1 MSDLSVELG
10 KKLNS
15 VYNKDDFITAVLSY
29 ADNEADQRSVI
40 EFIDNG
46 EDVTDE
52 NVLIFAMELADA
64 HDK

>member
-1 MSDLSVELG
+1 MSDLAVELG
-10 KKLNS
+10 KKLKS
-15 VYNKDDFITAVLSY
+15 VYDNDNFITAVLSY
-29 ADNEADQRSVI
+29 ADNEVDRRSVI

-64 HDK
+64 HDE

>member
-1 MSDLSVELG
+1 MSDLAVELG
-10 KKLNS
+10 KKLKS
-15 VYNKDDFITAVLSY
+15 VYDNDNFITAVLSY
-29 ADNEADQRSVI
+29 ADNEVDQRPVI

-64 HDK
+64 HDE

>member
-1 MSDLSVELG
+1 MSDLAVELG
-10 KKLNS
+10 KKLKS
-15 VYNKDDFITAVLSY
+15 VYDNDNFITAVLSY
-29 ADNEADQRSVI
+29 ADNEADQSSVI

-64 HDK
+64 HDE

>member
-1 MSDLSVELG
+1 MSDLAVELG
-10 KKLNS
+10 KKLKS
-15 VYNKDDFITAVLSY
+15 VYVNDNFITAVLSY
-29 ADNEADQRSVI
+29 ADNEVDQRSVI

-64 HDK
+64 HDE

>member
-1 MSDLSVELG
+1 MSDLAVELG
-10 KKLNS
+10 KKLKF
-15 VYNKDDFITAVLSY
+15 VYNNDNFITAVLSY

>member
-1 MSDLSVELG
+1 MSDLAVELG
-10 KKLNS
+10 KKLKS
-15 VYNKDDFITAVLSY
+15 VYNNDDFITAVLSY

-64 HDK
+64 HDE

>member
-1 MSDLSVELG
+1 MSDLDVELG
-10 KKLNS
+10 KKLKS
-15 VYNKDDFITAVLSY
+15 VYDNDNFITAVLSY
-29 ADNEADQRSVI
+29 ADNEVDQRSVI

-64 HDK
+64 HDE

>member
-1 MSDLSVELG
+1 MSDLAVELG
-10 KKLNS
+10 KKLKS
-15 VYNKDDFITAVLSY
+15 VYDNDNFITAVLAY
-29 ADNEADQRSVI
+29 ADNEADQRYVI

-64 HDK
+64 HDE

>member
-1 MSDLSVELG
+1 MSDLAVELG
-10 KKLNS
+10 KKLKS
-15 VYNKDDFITAVLSY
+15 VYNNDDFITAVLSY

>member
-1 MSDLSVELG
+1 MSDLAVELG
-10 KKLNS
+10 KKLKSAYDND
-15 VYNKDDFITAVLSY
+15 NFITAVLSY
-29 ADNEADQRSVI
+29 ADNEVDQRSVI

-64 HDK
+64 HDE

>member
-1 MSDLSVELG
+1 MSDLAVELG
-10 KKLNS
+10 KKLKS
-15 VYNKDDFITAVLSY
+15 VYDNDDFITAVLSY
-29 ADNEADQRSVI
+29 ADNEVDRRSVI

>member
-1 MSDLSVELG
+1 MSDLAVELG
-10 KKLNS
+10 KKLKS
-15 VYNKDDFITAVLSY
+15 VYDNDNFITAVLSY

>member
-1 MSDLSVELG
+1 MSDLAVELG
-10 KKLNS
+10 KKLKS
-15 VYNKDDFITAVLSY
+15 VYDNDNFITAVLSY
-29 ADNEADQRSVI
+29 ADNEVDQRSVI

>member
-1 MSDLSVELG
+1 MRDLAVELG
-10 KKLNS
+10 KKLKS
-15 VYNKDDFITAVLSY
+15 VYDNDNFITAVLSY

-64 HDK
+64 HDE

>member
-1 MSDLSVELG
+1 MSDLAVELG
-10 KKLNS
+10 KKLKS
-15 VYNKDDFITAVLSY
+15 VYNNDDFITAVLSY

-40 EFIDNG
+40 EFIDNR

>member
-1 MSDLSVELG
+1 MSDLAVELG
-10 KKLNS
+10 KKLKS
-15 VYNKDDFITAVLSY
+15 VYDNDNFITAVLSY
-29 ADNEADQRSVI
+29 ADNEVDQRSVI

-64 HDK
+64 HDE

>member
-1 MSDLSVELG
+1 MSDLAVELG
-10 KKLNS
+10 KKLKS
-15 VYNKDDFITAVLSY
+15 VYDNDNFMTAVLSY
-29 ADNEADQRSVI
+29 ADNEVDQRSVI

-64 HDK
+64 HDE

>member
-1 MSDLSVELG
+1 MSDLAVELG
-10 KKLNS
+10 KKLKS
-15 VYNKDDFITAVLSY
+15 VYNNDDFITAVLSY

-40 EFIDNG
+40 EVMDKG
-46 EDVTDE
+46 EDGTEE

>member
-1 MSDLSVELG
+1 MSDLAVDLG
-10 KKLNS
+10 KKLKS
-15 VYNKDDFITAVLSY
+15 VYDNDNFITAVLSY

-64 HDK
+64 HDE

>member
-1 MSDLSVELG
+1 MSDLAVELG
-10 KKLNS
+10 KKLKS
-15 VYNKDDFITAVLSY
+15 VYDNDNFITAVLSY

-64 HDK
+64 HDE

>member
-1 MSDLSVELG
+1 MSDLAVELG
-10 KKLNS
+10 KKLKS
-15 VYNKDDFITAVLSY
+15 VYDNDNFITAVLSY
-29 ADNEADQRSVI
+29 ADNEADQKSVI

-64 HDK
+64 HDE

>member
-1 MSDLSVELG
+1 MSDLAVELG
-10 KKLNS
+10 KKLKS
-15 VYNKDDFITAVLSY
+15 VYDNDNFITAVLSY

-52 NVLIFAMELADA
+52 NVLIFAMELADV
-64 HDK
+64 HDE

>member
-1 MSDLSVELG
+1 MSDLAVELG
-10 KKLNS
+10 KKLKS
-15 VYNKDDFITAVLSY
+15 VYDNDNFITAVLSY
-29 ADNEADQRSVI
+29 AYNEVDQRSVI

-64 HDK
+64 HDE